1 MTMTS
6 ARIDVQKLS
15 DRIEERRENGGFSFS
30 YILTIAIIAVV
41 ILSMFGK
48 VFKFA
53 DWFSG
58 IDRDKRDDR

>member
-15 DRIEERRENGGFSFS
+15 DRMEERRESGGFSFS
-30 YILTIAIIAVV
+30 YILTLVILAVV
-41 ILSMFGK
+41 ILSMVGR
-48 VFKFA
+48 VSKFA

-58 IDRDKRDDR
+58 IDRDRKDDR